1 MGKKTAAIIGSG
13 GLIGSHLLQ
22 ELIRDPGYGAVKTLV
37 RWPSEPIHTKQ
48 EVKLVDFGDP
58 ESLLLALTDV
68 EVVFCAIGTTL
79 KKMDGDKK
87 RYWQIDHDIP
97 LRVCR
102 MAQETGCRKM
112 VLVSAVGANS
122 SSRNFYLQLKGKT
135 EEDLIA
141 TGIPV
146 LHIFQPSLLLGHRK
160 EKRRM
165 EAISQRIMK
174 PASALFSGSWT
185 KYKAIEAND
194 VARAMIAAARLEQP
208 GVYRYTFD
216 QIQDLAKTY

>member
-13 GLIGSHLLQ
+13 GLIGSHVLE
-22 ELIRDPGYGAVKTLV
+22 ELIHDPEYGTVKTLV
-37 RWPSEPIHTKQ
+37 RWPSEPVHAKQ
-48 EVKLVDFGDP
+48 EVKLVDFSDA
-58 ESLLLALTDV
+58 ESLLLALTNV

-79 KKMDGDKK
+79 KKMGGDKK

-122 SSRNFYLQLKGKT
+122 NSRNFYLQLKGQT

-141 TGIPV
+141 TGIPI
-146 LHIFQPSLLLGHRK
+146 LHIFQPSLLLGHRE
-160 EKRRM
+160 EKRRL

-174 PASALFSGSWT
+174 PASALLSGSWT
-185 KYKAIEAND
+185 KYKAIDAND
-194 VARAMIAAARLEQP
+194 VARAMIAAARQEQP
-208 GVYRYTFD
+208 GVYRYTFNE
-216 QIQDLAKTY
+216 IQALAKIY

>member
-13 GLIGSHLLQ
+13 GLIGSHLLS
-22 ELIRDPGYGAVKTLV
+22 ELIRDPDYGIVKTLV
-37 RWPSEPIHTKQ
+37 RWPSEPVHAKQ
-48 EVKLVDFGDP
+48 DVKLVDFSDAD
-58 ESLLLALTDV
+58 SLLLALREV

-79 KKMDGDKK
+79 KKMGGDKK

-97 LRVCR
+97 VRVCR
-102 MAQETGCRKM
+102 IALETGCRQM

-122 SSRNFYLQLKGKT
+122 SSSNFYLQLKGQT

-141 TGIPV
+141 TGMPI
-146 LHIFQPSLLLGHRK
+146 LHIFQPSLLLGHRE
-160 EKRRM
+160 EKRRL

-174 PASALFSGSWT
+174 PASTLLSGSWA

-194 VARAMIAAARLEQP
+194 VARAMIAAAKQEQP
-208 GVYRYTFD
+208 GVYRYTFNE
-216 QIQDLAKTY
+216 IQALAKMY

>member
-13 GLIGSHLLQ
+13 GLIGSHLLE
-22 ELIRDPGYGAVKTLV
+22 ELVRDPEYGRVKTLV
-37 RWPSEPIHTKQ
+37 RWPSEPIHAKQ
-48 EVKLVDFGDP
+48 EIKLVDFNDA
-58 ESLLLALTDV
+58 ESLLLALIDV
-68 EVVFCAIGTTL
+68 DVVFCAIGTTL
-79 KKMDGDKK
+79 KKMGGDKK

-135 EEDLIA
+135 EADLIA
-141 TGIPV
+141 SGMPC
-146 LHIFQPSLLLGHRK
+146 LHIMQPALLLGNRK
-160 EKRRM
+160 EKRRI

-194 VARAMIAAARLEQP
+194 VARAMIGAARQEQP
-208 GVYRYTFD
+208 GVYRYTFNEM
-216 QIQDLAKTY
+216 QALARTV